1 MLVELIAAEQ
11 LVVVAKVT
19 QEPAQ
24 FPQRLAG
31 AVDPPGKDAAG
42 ELLGFEHGELNG
54 VEGFLCVPAVLR
66 PVDADQINS
75 IRDLGGL
82 GSLVQAGEA
91 AFHATT
97 SCFPR

>member
-24 FPQRLAG
+24 FPQRLVG
-31 AVDPPGKDAAG
+31 AIDPPGKDAAG
-42 ELLGFEHGELNG
+42 ELLRFEHGELSS
-54 VEGFLCVPAVLR
+54 VEGFLWMPAVLR

-75 IRDLGGL
+75 IRNLGRLGGL
-82 GSLVQAGEA
+82 VQAREA
-91 AFHATT
+91 PFHATL
-97 SCFPR
+97 SCLPR